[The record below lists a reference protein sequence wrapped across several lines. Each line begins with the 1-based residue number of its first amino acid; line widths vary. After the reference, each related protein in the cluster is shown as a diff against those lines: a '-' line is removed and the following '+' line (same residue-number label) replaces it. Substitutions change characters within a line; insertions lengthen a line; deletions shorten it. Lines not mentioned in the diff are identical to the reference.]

1 MYLDWDPSSY
11 PLLQKIQQ
19 SVDKYTRLWH
29 TALDFHERYERWYY
43 GPLKVSQIFQLSV
56 FSIFLSKYLNVT
68 NWIVFLF
75 SIHV

>member
-43 GPLKVSQIFQLSV
+43 GPLKVSKILQLSV
-56 FSIFLSKYLNVT
+56 FSIFLNRNV
-68 NWIVFLF
+68 NIWIVFIF

>member
-43 GPLKVSQIFQLSV
+43 GPLKVFQYFYYINNGSQKILA
-56 FSIFLSKYLNVT
+56 IPPFLIIIL
-68 NWIVFLF
+68 
-75 SIHV
+75 